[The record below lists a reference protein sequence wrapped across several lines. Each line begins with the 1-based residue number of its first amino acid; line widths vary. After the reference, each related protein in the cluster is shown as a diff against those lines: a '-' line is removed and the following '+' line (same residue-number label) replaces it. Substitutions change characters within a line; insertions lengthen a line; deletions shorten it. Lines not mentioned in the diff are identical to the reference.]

1 MPFRLLLSKEKKA
14 RIQARRIG
22 MQPRPAHFNYVAPLL
37 LAGALW
43 VAVVLLL
50 TVGEGLIH
58 APLSEGQRAPAT
70 VLAQVDFE
78 STDIAA
84 TELGRRQMAET
95 VLPIFA
101 INQAPLQSSLRTAD
115 RFFDRLIELRKKK
128 PDQAA
133 KEPFDVP
140 DITLRTEDALALTES
155 GNEEP
160 LRLAVRQAMLGV
172 WVHGIISVSE
182 RTSRFHG
189 VAPTARI
196 SIRVGEEPLRTPVE
210 ISDLCTPDKATRDV
224 ITRIRT
230 YAGDIA
236 FSERVLQPLIRAWI
250 QPNLMY
256 DAAATET
263 ARQLAQRR
271 FQPITKQVRAGATLL
286 NQGDRVTPQQLED
299 WRAHQ
304 RRLNELRTPQDQRLQ
319 WVGQSI
325 LLLFALVICSG
336 LLQIVR
342 PDIVQ
347 SPSRLTL
354 LVILSLLTLSP
365 VKGLLYL
372 ANTTQFLSS
381 SLVEFMLPLAFA
393 PLLTTI
399 LIGPAT
405 AVVIG
410 VWTSFTAGVMF
421 DNSFSIFAMGLLV
434 TIIVAHTARD
444 IRKRSRMVRIG
455 LLIGLLQT
463 LYCLTM
469 SVLYQLPANLVVL
482 QSVVA
487 LLTGL
492 VTALLALMLLP
503 IFESLFDITTDITL
517 LELSDMG
524 HPLLQRLAMEAPG
537 TYHHS
542 LMVAHLAQSAASE
555 IGANALL
562 VRVCAYYHDI
572 GKLTK
577 PGFFVENTQFRE
589 NPHDDL
595 TPSMST
601 LVIIS
606 HVKEGVALARRARL
620 PKPIID
626 GIEQHHGT
634 GLVAFFYHRA
644 RTQSEESAA
653 PNGNDRSV
661 NETDYRYDGPRPTT
675 PDMGI
680 LLLAD
685 SVEAASR
692 SMDKPTPNRIKQLVD
707 TIIDSRLQD
716 DQLDDCELT
725 FAELKAIKRSFIFT
739 LTNMLHGRAPYPSDE
754 NRNMQSTATVPGTEG
769 GSEDVRPMDHATRA
783 DAQ

>member
-1 MPFRLLLSKEKKA
+1 MPLRMLQIKEKKA
-14 RIQARRIG
+14 RIQARHIG
-22 MQPRPAHFNYVAPLL
+22 TRPPPRRHSYVAPLL
-37 LAGALW
+37 LAGTLW
-43 VAVVLLL
+43 VTVVLLL
-50 TVGEGLIH
+50 TVGVGLIH

-78 STDIAA
+78 ATDMAA

-95 VLPIFA
+95 VLPVFS
-101 INQAPLQSSLRTAD
+101 INHVPLQSALRTAD
-115 RFFDRLIELRKKK
+115 RFFDRMIELRKKT
-128 PDQAA
+128 PEQAA
-133 KEPFDVP
+133 QESLDIP
-140 DITLRTEDALALTES
+140 DISLRTEEALLLTEE
-155 GNEEP
+155 GREEI
-160 LRLAVRQAMLGV
+160 LREAVRQAMQSV
-172 WVHGIISVSE
+172 WRHGIISVSE
-182 RTSRFHG
+182 RASRFHG
-189 VAPTARI
+189 VAPTAQI
-196 SIRVGEEPLRTPVE
+196 SVRVADEPLRTPVE
-210 ISDLCTPDKATRDV
+210 ISELYTPDEATRAV
-224 ITRIRT
+224 ITRIRGR
-230 YAGDIA
+230 AGDIV
-236 FSERVLQPLIRAWI
+236 FSERAMQTLIRAWI

-256 DAAATET
+256 DAVTTES
-263 ARQLAQRR
+263 ARQQAKRR
-271 FQPITKQVRAGATLL
+271 FEPVTKQVRAGATLL
-286 NQGDRVTPQQLED
+286 NQGDRVTQQQLED

-304 RRLNELRTPQDQRLQ
+304 RRLAELRTPQDQRLQ
-319 WVGQSI
+319 WIGQSI

-354 LVILSLLTLSP
+354 LVILTLLTLLP

-372 ANTTQFLSS
+372 ANTTTWLSS

-393 PLLTTI
+393 PLLTAI

-410 VWTSFTAGVMF
+410 VWTSFTAAVMF

-444 IRKRSRMVRIG
+444 IRKRSRLVRIG

-463 LYCLTM
+463 LYCLTL
-469 SVLYQLPANLVVL
+469 SVLYQLPANLVAL

-487 LLTGL
+487 LLTG
-492 VTALLALMLLP
+492 VITALLALMFLP

-542 LMVAHLAQSAASE
+542 LMVAHLAQSAAAE
-555 IGANALL
+555 IGVNALL

-577 PGFFVENTQFRE
+577 PEFFVENTQFRE

-606 HVKEGVALARRARL
+606 HVKEGVAMARRARL

-626 GIEQHHGT
+626 GIQQHHGT

-644 RTQSEESAA
+644 RTQTDAYEA

-675 PDMGI
+675 PEMGI

-692 SMDKPTPNRIKQLVD
+692 SMDKPTPSRITQLVN

-716 DQLDDCELT
+716 EQLDDCELT

-739 LTNMLHGRAPYPSDE
+739 LTNMLHGRVPYPTDE
-754 NRNMQSTATVPGTEG
+754 NRNKRSTTKVPG
-769 GSEDVRPMDHATRA
+769 SENAPEEVRPPDHAPRA
-783 DAQ
+783 GAQ